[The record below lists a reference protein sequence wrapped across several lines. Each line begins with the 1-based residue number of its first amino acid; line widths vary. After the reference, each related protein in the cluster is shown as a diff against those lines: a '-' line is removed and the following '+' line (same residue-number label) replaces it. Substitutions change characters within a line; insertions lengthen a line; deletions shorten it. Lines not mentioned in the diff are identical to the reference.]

1 MYKNILVS
9 IGIPVVKSTFLSKA
23 MDSCLKQTY
32 QNIEII
38 IVNNAADN
46 FAKVEIKKIVE
57 NYSDNRI
64 KYFEN
69 DIQLP
74 IIENWNKVLEYI
86 EGEFFSLL
94 CDDDKWEPTFIEKM
108 LDLSDK
114 YPESSIFHSRVLI
127 VDANENPLFLSP
139 LCNEYEDGIDFIYH
153 RLKGWRY
160 QFLSDFLMRA
170 DKLKMIGGFTEMP
183 DGWGSDDITWF
194 KIAIP
199 GGIAY
204 DSRPLFIYRDHVEN
218 ITNSKKWGNKIKSI
232 PKYIQHVQEIIS
244 TIPESS
250 MLDSLRKRMI
260 EKELQEYKKRNH
272 ISFTVKRLMSNK
284 FIPNQIVPVIMI
296 FYKRYK
302 FFFGW

>member
-1 MYKNILVS
+1 MTKKNLVS
-9 IGIPVVKSTFLSKA
+9 IGIPVVKSKFLISA
-23 MDSCLKQTY
+23 IDSCIEQTY
-32 QNIEII
+32 KNIEVI
-38 IVNNAADN
+38 IVNNATDDFSKSEIRN
-46 FAKVEIKKIVE
+46 VVEQY
-57 NYSDNRI
+57 NDNRI

-69 DIQLP
+69 SIHLP
-74 IIENWNKVLEYI
+74 IINNWNKVLEYS

-108 LDLSDK
+108 IDLSEK

-160 QFLSDFLMRA
+160 QFVSDFLMRA

-194 KIAIP
+194 KIAIT

-218 ITNSKKWGNKIKSI
+218 ITNSKKWANKIKSI
-232 PKYIQHVQEIIS
+232 PKYIQHVQEIIL

-272 ISFTVKRLMSNK
+272 ISFTVKRLISNK

-302 FFFGW
+302 KKIGW